1 VGESASRARPAV
13 LDECRRLA
21 DAWAP
26 VLRGMANPDR
36 LLIVLWLA
44 DTSSTVRELEAVTG
58 LRQSLVSYHL
68 KALREAGLVT
78 ATAVGRANRYR
89 LANPELN
96 KLAELLGNSGIRPE
110 QLSDSFEL

>member
-1 VGESASRARPAV
+1 MTARVDPAV
-13 LDECRRLA
+13 VVECRGFA

-26 VLRGMANPDR
+26 VLHGLGNADR

-44 DTSSTVRELEAVTG
+44 GTSSTVRELEAVTG

-78 ATAVGRANRYR
+78 ATAVGRANRYQ
-89 LANPELN
+89 LASPELD
-96 KLAELLGNSGIRPE
+96 KLADLLCHPGLVEASNH
-110 QLSDSFEL
+110 

>member
-1 VGESASRARPAV
+1 VSEPADPTV
-13 LDECRRLA
+13 VQECRELA

-44 DTSSTVRELEAVTG
+44 GTSSTVRELEAVTG

-68 KALREAGLVT
+68 KALRDAGLVT
-78 ATAVGRANRYR
+78 ATPVGRANRYR
-89 LANPELN
+89 LANPELD
-96 KLAELLGNSGIRPE
+96 KLAELLGNSGITPQPQARFNP
-110 QLSDSFEL
+110 